1 MHAEIISTSRRA
13 FDAGAWAIGS
23 RIVAKAI
30 DLVLLLCLARL
41 VGPDQFGLVA
51 IAMAVVFVVE
61 ALFELPVAATLIRVD
76 ALTPDRLHTAFTLG
90 LLRGL
95 VVAAMLVLLA
105 VPLAAFSEEPRL
117 VALLAV
123 LSLAPACRGM
133 ASPRLVEYNRA
144 FDPRPDAAI
153 ELGGKAVAFA
163 VALAVAATTHSYWS
177 IAAATVC
184 GPLAGTVLSYIV
196 APLRPRLTLVEW
208 REFSGVIGWN
218 FVAQLCGALNWQVDR
233 IVLPRVSGAIEF
245 GQYAMSRQ
253 LAEIPVQALITPLHK
268 PAIAMLSAAPS
279 RRAAAYL
286 QLSRAGAF
294 MLMPVWGVFIAWPE
308 AVVTLAL
315 GERWLPAADWLRWN
329 TAVLVLGIPA
339 VFVSPLALA
348 LNETRRLAMRNL
360 AELALRLPLVAA
372 GAWFGGI
379 AGAIA
384 CAAIATTGASLIAMT
399 IVRRL
404 IGIPVVEQLGAVART
419 ALATLPA
426 VLWLLALGRFGPALP
441 STPELLVLV
450 VPGVLVFFVLYLA
463 SAIGLWHLA
472 GRPPGPEAQ
481 AISKCRVAWARL
493 GPARTRAG

>member
-1 MHAEIISTSRRA
+1 MHAEITSTGRRA

-163 VALAVAATTHSYWS
+163 VALAVAAATHSYWA

-196 APLRPRLTLVEW
+196 APLRPRLTLVE
-208 REFSGVIGWN
+208 
-218 FVAQLCGALNWQVDR
+218 
-233 IVLPRVSGAIEF
+233 
-245 GQYAMSRQ
+245 
-253 LAEIPVQALITPLHK
+253 
-268 PAIAMLSAAPS
+268 
-279 RRAAAYL
+279 
-286 QLSRAGAF
+286 
-294 MLMPVWGVFIAWPE
+294 
-308 AVVTLAL
+308 
-315 GERWLPAADWLRWN
+315 
-329 TAVLVLGIPA
+329 
-339 VFVSPLALA
+339 
-348 LNETRRLAMRNL
+348 
-360 AELALRLPLVAA
+360 
-372 GAWFGGI
+372 
-379 AGAIA
+379 
-384 CAAIATTGASLIAMT
+384 
-399 IVRRL
+399 
-404 IGIPVVEQLGAVART
+404 
-419 ALATLPA
+419 
-426 VLWLLALGRFGPALP
+426 
-441 STPELLVLV
+441 
-450 VPGVLVFFVLYLA
+450 
-463 SAIGLWHLA
+463 
-472 GRPPGPEAQ
+472 
-481 AISKCRVAWARL
+481 
-493 GPARTRAG
+493 